1 MAPTFDDVEI
11 WQEIEQLMVVRF
23 MKIKMIM

>member
-11 WQEIEQLMVVRF
+11 WQEIEQPMVVRF